1 MLNRQTSSGFTLIE
15 VMIAVVILAIGLLGM
30 GALMVSSMQSS
41 ESAYSRSQ
49 ATVLSYDIADRMR
62 ANKVLDPSK
71 PGQSFKVPH
80 GAISNDYVLAKL
92 ADCPAANAGSPTGTG
107 QSKAQADLGAWC
119 ARVSNSMPNMQATS
133 NITRNGSRYQINLSW
148 TEPFADTGI
157 GSMTVEFEL

>member
-1 MLNRQTSSGFTLIE
+1 MLNKQTSSGFTLIE

-49 ATVLSYDIADRMR
+49 ATVLSYDIIDRMR

-71 PGQSFKVPH
+71 PGQSFKVPY
-80 GAISNDYVLAKL
+80 GAISNDYLTTL
-92 ADCPAANAGSPTGTG
+92 STCPAKGSGNPKGSG
-107 QSKAQADLGAWC
+107 QAKAQADLGDWC
-119 ARVSNSMPNMQATS
+119 DRLLTSMPNIAPTS
-133 NITRNGSRYQINLSW
+133 SITRDGSRYQVNLSW
-148 TEPFADTGI
+148 TEPFVDTGT